1 VTQGAAQS
9 YTITPNAGYAIATL
23 TVDGSTVA
31 TSATYTFANVQASH
45 TIGATFS
52 ATAPGGIVLSLVPAR
67 TSGVAPLA
75 VFFDASATT
84 DTGVTTRP
92 FHDLEYTWSFGDAGA
107 GTWASGAQPGV
118 SSKNSATGPVAAH
131 VFETPGTYTVTLT
144 AFDGTNTATTN
155 TTITV
160 TDPNT
165 VFSGTNT
172 ICVAQLTTPTAGA
185 NGCPTD
191 ATVVMESNFATI
203 VNTYALTNRRVLLKR
218 GDTFTAPTTGAITRT
233 GPGILGAYGSG
244 AAPKVQT
251 TNYNTTILRLSS
263 QSTPDISDWRV
274 MDLEIDGSLVP
285 DAGASYCTISPP
297 PADPSLCNN
306 IVGAGG
312 AMKQTTFLRLSIHD
326 TRNGFQL
333 GDTNLDWWNNNGY
346 PGHVMFDQVAI
357 VDSSVLHSI
366 GGGGVGVAFSGNRLS
381 MLGNIVDDTMRTEH
395 VVRIFYLNKGVI
407 GNNTLSRQA
416 PTKAVIKM
424 HGPTWCSPGS
434 PIGTSGRCTTTST
447 DYLTAEPP
455 VGVAGA
461 AGGYTEQVVVS
472 DNKLVAADGTDWT
485 FTIRPQNAISDERIR
500 NVIVERNWFVA
511 GNTSSSALVINAAE
525 VTARNNICDASNGV
539 SHKCFLLASTAVE
552 PPATDVHIYN
562 NTFYSASAGNFIG
575 VDIRAPAMNTTV
587 TNNLGSAPLAAA
599 PAMVIDAG
607 TNTVQGSNLL
617 DTPSALFVSATPA
630 VPADFILKSLPN
642 PARNAG
648 TVVPVWSDF
657 FRTSRPQSGV
667 IDMGAVER
675 P

>member
-1 VTQGAAQS
+1 MTSGRLHTLYASCIAALF
-9 YTITPNAGYAIATL
+9 AVLGIAACSGGG
-23 TVDGSTVA
+23 GST
-31 TSATYTFANVQASH
+31 TTPTP
-45 TIGATFS
+45 TT
-52 ATAPGGIVLSLVPAR
+52 GGIVLSLVPAR

-75 VFFDASATT
+75 VFFDASGTT
-84 DTGVTTRP
+84 DIGVTTRP
-92 FHDLEYTWSFGDAGA
+92 FHDLEYTWSFGDPSS

-144 AFDGTNTATTN
+144 AFDGTNSATTT

-160 TDPNT
+160 QDPNT
-165 VFSGTNT
+165 VFAGTNT
-172 ICVAQLTTPTAGA
+172 ICIGSNTTPVAGA
-185 NGCPTD
+185 NGCPTG
-191 ATVVMESNFATI
+191 ATVVVESNFATI

-251 TNYNTTILRLSS
+251 TNYDMTILRLSS

-297 PADPSLCNN
+297 PADPSQCNN
-306 IVGAGG
+306 VVGVGG
-312 AMKQTTFLRLSIHD
+312 AMKQTTFLRFSIHD
-326 TRNGFQL
+326 TRNGFQF
-333 GDTNLDWWNNNGY
+333 GDTTLDWWNNNGN
-346 PGHVMFDQVAI
+346 PGHVAYDQVAI

-366 GGGGVGVAFSGNRLS
+366 GGGGVGVAFSGNRIS
-381 MLGNIVDDTMRTEH
+381 MLGNIVDDTMRIEH

-407 GNNTLSRQA
+407 SNNTLSRQA

-424 HGPTWCSPGS
+424 HGPTWCAPGS
-434 PIGTSGRCTTTST
+434 SIGTNGRCTTTST

-485 FTIRPQNAISDERIR
+485 FTIRPQNAVSDERIR

-511 GNTSSSALVINAAE
+511 GDTSSSALVINAAE
-525 VTARNNICDASNGV
+525 ITVRNNICDATNGV
-539 SHKCFLLASTAVE
+539 SHKCFMLASTNVE
-552 PPATDVHIYN
+552 PPATDVRIYN

-575 VDIRAPAMNTTV
+575 VDIRAPATNTTV

-599 PAMVIDAG
+599 PAMVTDAG
-607 TNTVQGSNLL
+607 TNTVQGSNLF

-642 PARNAG
+642 PARNTG
-648 TVVPVWSDF
+648 TTVPVWSDF
-657 FRTSRPQSGV
+657 FRTSRPQNGV
-667 IDMGAVER
+667 MDNGAVEG